1 MKKSGTYSFEIT
13 GLNPGGKGLAF
24 LDDVETTIGH
34 AIPGQVVEARV
45 VKKKRQKAQARIKSV
60 IQHRPDEVAAFC
72 PHFGQPPTESNT
84 GCGGCQWQ
92 QLPYAVQLH
101 LKQNLIQDLLAPLLP
116 RQTIQPIVPSPLES
130 QYRNKVEFSFGDK
143 GFISDER
150 YLALREAKEPMPISF
165 NLGFHT
171 PGSFGTVLDI
181 QACYLISPALR
192 KVYQALH
199 QLIPTL
205 GFPVYSTKSQTG
217 FWRHLILRE
226 GFRTG
231 DIMVHLNTTDSHSP
245 DWQPILDVLNALEL
259 PNHQI
264 RSVLHSVHTGEAQIV
279 GWNPPTVLQGEA
291 LIEEELC
298 DLRFEI
304 SPYAFFQ
311 TNTLAAEQ
319 LYGVI
324 ARMADLSQA
333 PVIYDLYSGTGTIGM
348 ILAQAGAAQ
357 VFGLEE
363 IESAVA
369 DARYNADRNGIE
381 NCTFQAGKVEALL
394 ADLLHGHPPDMA
406 VLDPPRAGLHPKV
419 IKMLLAQQIPQLLY
433 VSCNPAALV
442 RDLES
447 LLEIYQVSE
456 VQPVDMFPQTGH
468 VETVLKLVL
477 KSK

>member
-1 MKKSGTYSFEIT
+1 MKKSGSYTFEIT

-24 LDDVETTIGH
+24 LDEVETLIGH
-34 AIPGQVVEARV
+34 AIPGQTVTARV
-45 VKKKRQKAQARIKSV
+45 FKKKRGKAEARLQSV
-60 IQHRPDEVAAFC
+60 IKHRPDEVAAFC
-72 PHFGQPPTESNT
+72 PHFGQPPTEAGT

-101 LKQNLIQDLLAPLLP
+101 LKQNLIKDLLAPLLP

-143 GFISDER
+143 GFISDQR
-150 YLALREAKEPMPISF
+150 YLALLEAREPMPTSF

-171 PGSFGTVLDI
+171 PGSFGTVIDI

-192 KVYQALH
+192 QVHQALH

-205 GFPVYSTKSQTG
+205 GFPVYSSKTQTG

-231 DIMVHLNTTDSHSP
+231 DIMVHFNTSDSHQP
-245 DWQPILDVLNALEL
+245 DWQPVLDLLNALDL
-259 PNHQI
+259 PQHRI

-279 GWNPPTVLQGEA
+279 GWNPPTLLQGEA

-304 SPYAFFQ
+304 SAYAFFQ

-324 ARMADLSQA
+324 ARMADLSQR

-363 IESAVA
+363 IETAVE
-369 DARYNADRNGIE
+369 DARCNAERNGIE
-381 NCTFQAGKVEALL
+381 NCDFQAGKVELLL
-394 ADLLHGHPPDMA
+394 ADLLHGHPPDLA

-419 IKMLLAQQIPQLLY
+419 LKMLLAQQIPQLLY

-447 LLEIYQVSE
+447 LLAIYQVVE

-468 VETVLKLVL
+468 VETVVKLVL
-477 KSK
+477 KSN